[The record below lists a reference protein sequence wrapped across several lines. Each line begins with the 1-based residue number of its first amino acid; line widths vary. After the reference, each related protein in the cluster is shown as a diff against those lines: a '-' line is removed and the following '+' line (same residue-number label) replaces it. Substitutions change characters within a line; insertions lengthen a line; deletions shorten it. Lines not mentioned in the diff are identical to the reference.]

1 MGRRQIGVVGC
12 PVCFIVIDVE
22 IEPVVGVRT
31 IELDVTQLECCAL
44 GANYQP
50 FIEVV
55 GALCASGA
63 GSRRS
68 AVGPKFVCTF
78 RYFRGCANLVKLW
91 VSAGSRLVSAVNEKL
106 ILP

>member
-68 AVGPKFVCTF
+68 AVGPRFVHF
-78 RYFRGCANLVKLW
+78 SLFSWLRKLSQVMGVRGVQ
-91 VSAGSRLVSAVNEKL
+91 VSFSRK
-106 ILP
+106 